1 MNIYVI
7 QTSKKNIAQV
17 FFKEKKFECFVGKN
31 GIGKKTREGDFIT
44 PKGSFKMKKIYFREE
59 RINLVQ
65 SGIPLKKIKKTY
77 SWCVDPKNKNY
88 NNFLQKPLNCEYE
101 NLYRNDNLY
110 DIIIVLDY
118 NINPIKKYKGS
129 AIFVHCSEKNRKFTE
144 GCIAINKNIILKII
158 REITPCSRLIIF

>member
-1 MNIYVI
+1 MNIYVV

-65 SGIPLKKIKKTY
+65 SGIPSKKKLKK
-77 SWCVDPKNKNY
+77 
-88 NNFLQKPLNCEYE
+88 
-101 NLYRNDNLY
+101 NLLL
-110 DIIIVLDY
+110 VC
-118 NINPIKKYKGS
+118 GS
-129 AIFVHCSEKNRKFTE
+129 EE
-144 GCIAINKNIILKII
+144 
-158 REITPCSRLIIF
+158 